1 MAKFKPRASSMSKS
15 GGGGGADKLMQQLTK
30 LQDEMKKAQEE
41 LADESVTISAGGG
54 MIEIEISGHQRV
66 RSIKIKPEA
75 IDPSDPTMLEDLVTA
90 AVNEAIE
97 RSQAMAAERMQG
109 LTPGGLPGL
118 G

>member
-15 GGGGGADKLMQQLTK
+15 GGGGDKLMQQLQK

-41 LADESVTISAGGG
+41 LSEETVTISAGGG
-54 MIEIEISGHQRV
+54 MIEIEITGHQRV

-75 IDPSDPTMLEDLVTA
+75 IDPSDPTMLEDLITA

-109 LTPGGLPGL
+109 LTPGGLPGF